1 MKKFDILNFIKKN
14 FRTILEVIGAL
25 GIFGIIIAFMQLSLQ
40 QKQFSGQ
47 QQQFATEQVQNQQQF
62 ATEQARNQQQFATE
76 QARNQQQFATEQAQ
90 RPGLKYYYQVEPSGP
105 DINEIDTLTSELEEE
120 FYNKVYLQKQDHPE
134 KNYHEIV
141 YEVLPLIRS
150 IKSNQYI
157 IQIDAENS
165 GNATATTVRMKIEIT
180 YPISSINIE
189 ANEPSQI
196 IEGGDGK
203 NFVTIE
209 INRLI
214 PNDFAKVMIT
224 LENDSLTADKIIMY
238 HIIR

>member
-14 FRTILEVIGAL
+14 LRTILEVVEIGIGAL
-25 GIFGIIIAFMQLSLQ
+25 VIFTIIIAFMQLSLQ

-134 KNYHEIV
+134 K
-141 YEVLPLIRS
+141 
-150 IKSNQYI
+150 I
-157 IQIDAENS
+157 ITKLYTKYS
-165 GNATATTVRMKIEIT
+165 
-180 YPISSINIE
+180 
-189 ANEPSQI
+189 
-196 IEGGDGK
+196 
-203 NFVTIE
+203 
-209 INRLI
+209 
-214 PNDFAKVMIT
+214 
-224 LENDSLTADKIIMY
+224 
-238 HIIR
+238 H